1 MQGLKTTM
9 SALSQLVKKYSRYII
24 YASSISIGRLSEY
37 GVLFFAAYYLSKEDY
52 GQLEF
57 YKKAIELLSVGVA
70 FGLPSFLFSYTKNS
84 QNRIYLTLLS
94 FGFIFFFSM
103 SLLPVFSVFQ
113 IEQLLIPAFFHAAF
127 FTNGVLPVFIITH
140 FGSKKASLYK
150 TISTVI
156 FNGVVFILIL
166 FTQNPAHAFIYVNY
180 FLLVP
185 SLVLLWLI
193 FRNSNIVWNKT
204 RKYFTLFKKQLL
216 NSLTLVISNF
226 SNMMF
231 LYADI
236 MLLKLLSNNPNIE
249 IANYSFALN
258 ITTMLM
264 LVPFTFVQVDIERI
278 KKVNAITDRAKKI
291 FMATVLLM
299 VVITLVYIVLINTY
313 YTSYSSTLYIFGILL
328 VAKLFQSQSVLYGAV
343 ILIKRKFKLN
353 LNVNLSMLI
362 FNIILSYTLYFYL
375 GILGLAIASLISL
388 VVRYIIL
395 QQLSKKLF

>member
-1 MQGLKTTM
+1 M
-9 SALSQLVKKYSRYII
+9 SELSQLVKKYSKYFI

-57 YKKAIELLSVGVA
+57 YKKAIELLSVVVA

-94 FGFIFFFSM
+94 FGFVFFFSI

-150 TISTVI
+150 TISNVI

-180 FLLVP
+180 FLLAP

-204 RKYFTLFKKQLL
+204 RKYFTLFKKELL

-231 LYADI
+231 LYVDI

-291 FMATVLLM
+291 FMATALLM
-299 VVITLVYIVLINTY
+299 VVITLVYVVLINTY
-313 YTSYSSTLYIFGILL
+313 YSSYSSTVYIFGILL
-328 VAKLFQSQSVLYGAV
+328 VAKLFQSQSVLYGAT